1 MKSITQTNKNDKDNF
16 SSIVNF
22 FKTYKISSILKMSNA
37 YKNKRIPVIDLF
49 MYIFALIYDNRS
61 MYIFLCILNLSC
73 IYVLKVSFFI
83 CPLLVLC

>member
-37 YKNKRIPVIDLF
+37 YKNKGIPVIDLF
-49 MYIFALIYDNRS
+49 MYICP
-61 MYIFLCILNLSC
+61 YI
-73 IYVLKVSFFI
+73 
-83 CPLLVLC
+83 